1 MRAMSLSHWVFWL
14 TGACGV
20 VSLSACNDPFDL
32 GRAFFENS
40 VDTTTI
46 FALRG
51 TAIQLPSAFD
61 IVVNQTART
70 DRAEPFDFAFDID
83 ANGRA
88 VLLPAR
94 TLGFSVN
101 AGILVSDSTFD
112 AVTDAPLEGYTDS
125 IAVAI
130 QVGDIFVARSRVTNA
145 QCGLLGS
152 LPRYGK
158 FRVLVIDT
166 QQRLLTVE
174 TLVNI
179 NCGFRGLEPGTPI
192 D

>member
-1 MRAMSLSHWVFWL
+1 MRAISLSQRVFWL
-14 TGACGV
+14 AGAAGA
-20 VSLSACNDPFDL
+20 VSLAACNDPLAL
-32 GRAFFENS
+32 GPAFFENA
-40 VDTTTI
+40 VDTTTLY
-46 FALRG
+46 ALRG

-61 IVVNQTART
+61 LVVNETART

-83 ANGRA
+83 SSGQA

-94 TLGFSVN
+94 ALGFSVT
-101 AGILVSDSTFD
+101 AGILLSDSTFG
-112 AVTDAPLEGYTDS
+112 ALTDAPLRGYDDS
-125 IAVAI
+125 VAI
-130 QVGDIFVARSRVTNA
+130 GIRVGDVFVARSRTTNS

-179 NCGFRGLEPGTPI
+179 NCGFRGLEPGIPT

>member
-1 MRAMSLSHWVFWL
+1 MSLSHWVFWL
-14 TGACGV
+14 TGAAGM
-20 VSLSACNDPFDL
+20 VSLAACKNPFNL
-32 GRAFFENS
+32 GPAFFENV

-46 FALRG
+46 YALRG

-83 ANGRA
+83 PNGQA

-94 TLGFSVN
+94 TLGFRVT
-101 AGILVSDSTFD
+101 AGILISESTFE
-112 AVTDAPLEGYTDS
+112 AVTDAPLKGYNDTV
-125 IAVAI
+125 AVAI
-130 QVGDIFVARSRVTNA
+130 RVGNVLVARSRATSTGRRCRLRGA
-145 QCGLLGS
+145 

-158 FRVLVIDT
+158 FRVLVIDM

-174 TLVNI
+174 TLVNV

>member
-1 MRAMSLSHWVFWL
+1 MSLSHWVFWL
-14 TGACGV
+14 TGAAGM
-20 VSLSACNDPFDL
+20 VSLAACNNPFSL
-32 GRAFFENS
+32 GSAFFENA

-46 FALRG
+46 YALRG

-83 ANGRA
+83 ANGQA

-94 TLGFSVN
+94 TLGFSVT
-101 AGILVSDSTFD
+101 AGIIVSNSTFE
-112 AVTDAPLEGYTDS
+112 ALTDAPREGYNDS
-125 IAVAI
+125 VAVAI
-130 QVGDIFVARSRVTNA
+130 EMGDVFVARSRVTNA
-145 QCGLLGS
+145 DRQCRLRSS

-179 NCGFRGLEPGTPI
+179 NCGFRGLEPGTPT

>member
-1 MRAMSLSHWVFWL
+1 MSLSHWVFWL
-14 TGACGV
+14 TGAAGI
-20 VSLSACNDPFDL
+20 VSLAACKNPFNL
-32 GRAFFENS
+32 GPAFFENA

-46 FALRG
+46 YALRG

-70 DRAEPFDFAFDID
+70 DRAEPFDFAFDIA
-83 ANGRA
+83 ANGQA

-94 TLGFSVN
+94 TLGFSVT
-101 AGILVSDSTFD
+101 AGILVSESTFE
-112 AVTDAPLEGYTDS
+112 AVTDAPGDGYNDS
-125 IAVAI
+125 VAVAI
-130 QVGDIFVARSRVTNA
+130 EIGDVFVARSRVTST
-145 QCGLLGS
+145 QCRLRSS

-158 FRVLVIDT
+158 FRVLVVDT

-179 NCGFRGLEPGTPI
+179 NCGFRGLEPGTPT

>member
-1 MRAMSLSHWVFWL
+1 MSLSHWVFWL
-14 TGACGV
+14 TGAGGV
-20 VSLSACNDPFDL
+20 VSLAACNNPFDL
-32 GRAFFENS
+32 GRAFFENA

-46 FALRG
+46 YALRG

-61 IVVNQTART
+61 IVTNQTART
-70 DRAEPFDFAFDID
+70 DRSEPFDFAFDID

-94 TLGFSVN
+94 TLGVSVT

-112 AVTDAPLEGYTDS
+112 AVTDAPLEGYADS
-125 IAVAI
+125 VAVAI
-130 QVGDIFVARSRVTNA
+130 QVGDVFVARSRVTNT

-158 FRVLVIDT
+158 FRVLAIDT
-166 QQRLLTVE
+166 QQRVLTVE
-174 TLVNI
+174 TLVNV
-179 NCGFRGLEPGTPI
+179 NCGFRGLEPGLPI